1 MLYKSKS
8 QAIYNNIK
16 RNTKINEIND
26 FYSVVINAINQNND
40 NIVNKQECI
49 EKILQIKS
57 SRRNENRKNKINI
70 NSLLNKE
77 RTKIKN
83 KLLQFSNN
91 ENKKEEL
98 DNNSEKKILKQNNSQ
113 PELVSESQ
121 KKESKKIIL
130 YNIL

>member
-83 KLLQFSNN
+83 KLLQFSNY
-91 ENKKEEL
+91 ENKKEEMNNN
-98 DNNSEKKILKQNNSQ
+98 NNSDIKILNQNNSQ
-113 PELVSESQ
+113 PELLSEVQ
-121 KKESKKIIL
+121 KKESKK
-130 YNIL
+130 

>member
-8 QAIYNNIK
+8 KTIYNNIK

-83 KLLQFSNN
+83 KLLQFSNY
-91 ENKKEEL
+91 ENKKE
-98 DNNSEKKILKQNNSQ
+98 
-113 PELVSESQ
+113 
-121 KKESKKIIL
+121 
-130 YNIL
+130 

>member
-26 FYSVVINAINQNND
+26 FYSVVINAINKNND

-83 KLLQFSNN
+83 KLLQFSNY
-91 ENKKEEL
+91 ENKKEEMNNN
-98 DNNSEKKILKQNNSQ
+98 NNSDIKILNQNNSQ
-113 PELVSESQ
+113 PELLSEVQ
-121 KKESKKIIL
+121 KKESKK
-130 YNIL
+130 

>member
-70 NSLLNKE
+70 NSFLNKE

-83 KLLQFSNN
+83 KLLQFSNY
-91 ENKKEEL
+91 ENKKEEMNNN
-98 DNNSEKKILKQNNSQ
+98 NNSDIKILNQNNSQ
-113 PELVSESQ
+113 PELLSEVQ
-121 KKESKKIIL
+121 KKESKK
-130 YNIL
+130 

>member
-8 QAIYNNIK
+8 QAIYDNIK
-16 RNTKINEIND
+16 KRTKVNEIND
-26 FYSVVINAINQNND
+26 FYSIVINAIKQNND
-40 NIVNKQECI
+40 NIVNKRECI
-49 EKILQIKS
+49 EKILQMKS
-57 SRRNENRKNKINI
+57 SRRNENRKNKFNI

-77 RTKIKN
+77 RAKIKN
-83 KLLQFSNN
+83 KILQFSNN

>member
-91 ENKKEEL
+91 ENKKEEMNNN
-98 DNNSEKKILKQNNSQ
+98 NNSDIKILNQNNSQ
-113 PELVSESQ
+113 PELLSEVQ
-121 KKESKKIIL
+121 KKESKK
-130 YNIL
+130 

>member
-57 SRRNENRKNKINI
+57 SRRNENRKNKINK

-91 ENKKEEL
+91 ENKKEEMNNN
-98 DNNSEKKILKQNNSQ
+98 NNSDIKILNQNNSQ
-113 PELVSESQ
+113 PELLSEVQ
-121 KKESKKIIL
+121 KKESKK
-130 YNIL
+130 

>member
-8 QAIYNNIK
+8 KTIYNNIK

-83 KLLQFSNN
+83 KLLQFSNY
-91 ENKKEEL
+91 ENKKEEMNNN
-98 DNNSEKKILKQNNSQ
+98 NNSDIKILNQNNSQ
-113 PELVSESQ
+113 PELLSEVQ
-121 KKESKKIIL
+121 KKESKK
-130 YNIL
+130 